1 MLRKE
6 AWFGTLLGTH
16 LRIQNHKKF
25 KFSGRDIL
33 PLTVK
38 GLILTQKIYSILY
51 SVPRVTIT
59 YTKNLN
65 ISTKKI
71 YSILYSVPRVTI
83 TYLWLEWHFM
93 IHVFFIS
100 IPFISIYRWI
110 WCLFIIH
117 TIVVLRFWNVNVC
130 LFILGA
136 YRLRDH
142 PINKPWLQ

>member
-6 AWFGTLLGTH
+6 AWFGTHLGTH

-33 PLTVK
+33 PVTVK
-38 GLILTQKIYSILY
+38 GLILTQKICSILY

-71 YSILYSVPRVTI
+71 YSILYSVPCDN
-83 TYLWLEWHFM
+83 YY
-93 IHVFFIS
+93 
-100 IPFISIYRWI
+100 IYKKSKHLNEQNI
-110 WCLFIIH
+110 FHIVLCTACNYCLLY
-117 TIVVLRFWNVNVC
+117 TSPSP
-130 LFILGA
+130 
-136 YRLRDH
+136 RDGLLSRM
-142 PINKPWLQ
+142 PSSA